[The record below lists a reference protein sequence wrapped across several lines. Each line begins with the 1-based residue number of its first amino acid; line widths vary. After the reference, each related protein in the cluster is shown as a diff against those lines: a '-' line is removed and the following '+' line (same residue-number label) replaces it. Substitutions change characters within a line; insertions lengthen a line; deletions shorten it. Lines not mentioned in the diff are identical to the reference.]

1 MTTTSPPDSTHVD
14 VTAGSQ
20 PTWGA
25 QSGCSTRQIQRPAA
39 TSLISGSTADILA
52 DGVVTMGDVRL
63 EPLYRVEFVY
73 PEGWSIELAGEHGT
87 EWQDFYLAEGTC
99 AGRVAGRMRG
109 ANHPRRRTDGTYC
122 PDFQGVIETADGAEL
137 MFDWR
142 GYGRAYPVG
151 ARQIVLTA
159 THMAEDERYR
169 WLNDVVCVGTGEVRI
184 PEDGNGAD
192 LLIDVAELVWEP
204 PGDGF

>member
-1 MTTTSPPDSTHVD
+1 MNG
-14 VTAGSQ
+14 AGQ
-20 PTWGA
+20 GTDGA
-25 QSGCSTRQIQRPAA
+25 IDARRLGQDENFDGLRARNERIAIGAPITVR
-39 TSLISGSTADILA
+39 ILRG
-52 DGVVTMGDVRL
+52 DGK
-63 EPLYRVEFVY
+63 
-73 PEGWSIELAGEHGT
+73 HGT

-122 PDFQGVIETADGAEL
+122 PDFQGVIETADGAEV

-169 WLNDVVCVGTGEVRI
+169 WLNDVVCVGTGRCAFPRTGTAPI
-184 PEDGNGAD
+184 S
-192 LLIDVAELVWEP
+192 
-204 PGDGF
+204 